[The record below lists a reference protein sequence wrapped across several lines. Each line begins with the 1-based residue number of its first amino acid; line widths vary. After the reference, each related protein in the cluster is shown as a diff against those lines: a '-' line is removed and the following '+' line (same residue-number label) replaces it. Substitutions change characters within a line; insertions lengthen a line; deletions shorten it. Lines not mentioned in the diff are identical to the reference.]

1 MKEKLI
7 RDEIVEYVQRERGE
21 TLNTRVATGEELTM
35 FLRCKIVEEALEVS
49 NASNPVELAEELADL
64 MEVMKALAYNQGVVD
79 ELFEARERKLN
90 ERGGFDKG
98 IILIT
103 EDK

>member
-7 RDEIVEYVQRERGE
+7 RDTIVEIVQKERGE

-35 FLRCKIVEEALEVS
+35 FIKCKIVEEALEVS

-64 MEVMKALAYNQGVVD
+64 LEVMRALACNQGVVD
-79 ELFEARERKLN
+79 EMFDARKKKFD